1 MSSLSNNEA
10 AASPPA
16 PPLPPPLPPLRY
28 GNRAAN
34 AIVRFAQPFIYGSRP
49 PSAEGN
55 RHHESGSSGVTL
67 GISRYGWDCRFNFG
81 SLTRSNS
88 LGASRT
94 TTHKTGIPIAALDIS
109 PDRQHA
115 IVAGR
120 DILKTIRIFESSCVE
135 DVNLRSRI
143 VTYAATH
150 NTSGSGIP
158 AKHKDQLAANDVKWS
173 PEAQSTTIATAAAN
187 GQVVI
192 YDLNRAGLEFARL
205 HEHNRQVHKLA
216 FNPYRGVYLL
226 SGSQDATVRLWDLR
240 VLAGERSVITFG
252 SMNRYS
258 LNNEGIRDLRWS
270 PKDVMEFAAG
280 TDNGV
285 IQRWDFR
292 RNTSPL
298 LKINAHEKTC
308 HSIDWHPDGKHLA
321 SGGADKN
328 VKVWDFSSTDRRMK
342 ACWQLRAP
350 QAIREVRW
358 RPAYSP
364 SQSSASGP
372 CTQLATSYDHQDPRI
387 HVWDFRRPYVP
398 AREIDR
404 YDAPA
409 TAMLWRSKEL
419 LWSVGSAGM
428 FTQTDI
434 SHTSEVAEQR
444 NPNIVAV
451 ASDGTLNIFSEKRA
465 QSRRIIH
472 GAPEEFF
479 QGRSVDGV
487 SGERLSGSQ
496 SILNGSFDEPSLLS
510 SSFKSRQPR
519 IPSSKSSKSIA
530 STPPSINDGE
540 SVVKLDEAL
549 QKQYLYRPTQH
560 AASGNILGVF
570 DAEAF
575 KFLARHYMFP
585 PKKPGVNSEWNL
597 HRDLPKIFQANA
609 MLAASVGQHR
619 LAQSWRILGMALG
632 KELGRRAEL
641 NRETRLQH
649 SKSGEFLSQKLPPTV
664 DDITNIKPLIDLRE
678 TNSMDQSYQNKL
690 VAPLIVENGSNVT
703 TPLARPISDLSNSM
717 ERHRDTAIF
726 DEDDENFRLPTPAFA
741 KQSPRKQFAVSS
753 DRSIFKTSTINE
765 ANELATHHILN
776 SSLAD
781 QQHHIHGQTPP
792 PTVFLDLDHHMNER
806 RAAVNN
812 YRAQPRPLLRLDDPF
827 HIPRDF
833 LAPSLGRHDSNESFQ
848 MFSASTDSS
857 HRAGSM
863 IGSFGSSRGSEGS
876 GSTPEKLILD
886 PMHGNHE
893 DLESNAHPD
902 ILLEDEQPHQDIPPP
917 TKSGALPYVQAED
930 QFQSSLSEIVS
941 YTLRPT
947 DSRPPIINVN
957 DFRSS
962 KSRDS
967 MLKAKKTTMESY
979 FVVSDFAH
987 SDGMSLSKP
996 WTASA
1001 MLAPLINYHITSLS
1015 DTQMPAFLI
1024 LYLAP
1029 YLSLSIPSQLELS
1042 ILLNYHEQLSS
1053 LSLYCEASHL
1063 RNLVEKTHPE
1073 VTEHGTYGITPGG
1086 PWCTVCRKPSKGDR
1100 DNFCERC
1107 KKTWG
1112 SCPVCDSDRPISPLD
1127 TEGLDV
1133 LKPCKGDALW
1143 SWCQGCGHGGHVG
1156 CLRTWWDDPVVSEG
1170 NCATIGCLHDCVAG
1184 IRRDEL
1190 LRKTIEDKRAGLV
1203 QGDEWVVG
1211 ESRAVEKARHL
1222 VGSRGPRA
1230 GRRGQASSRGRSVG
1244 RGPLNA
1250 GLGGRSGSGS
1260 GSSSKK
1266 VRLLVPEVEGES
1278 QGTAQ
1283 VGPDDRASAS
1293 AP

>member
-1 MSSLSNNEA
+1 M
-10 AASPPA
+10 
-16 PPLPPPLPPLRY
+16 
-28 GNRAAN
+28 
-34 AIVRFAQPFIYGSRP
+34 
-49 PSAEGN
+49 
-55 RHHESGSSGVTL
+55 
-67 GISRYGWDCRFNFG
+67 
-81 SLTRSNS
+81 
-88 LGASRT
+88 
-94 TTHKTGIPIAALDIS
+94 
-109 PDRQHA
+109 
-115 IVAGR
+115 
-120 DILKTIRIFESSCVE
+120 
-135 DVNLRSRI
+135 
-143 VTYAATH
+143 
-150 NTSGSGIP
+150 
-158 AKHKDQLAANDVKWS
+158 KWS
-173 PEAQSTTIATAAAN
+173 PGAHSTTIATAAAN

-216 FNPYRGVYLL
+216 FNPYRGLYLL
-226 SGSQDATVRLWDLR
+226 SGSQDATVRMWDLR

-258 LNNEGIRDLRWS
+258 LNNGGIRDLSWS

-298 LKINAHEKTC
+298 LKINAHENTC

-321 SGGADKN
+321 SGGSDKN

-350 QAIREVRW
+350 QAIREVCW
-358 RPAYSP
+358 RAVDLP
-364 SQSSASGP
+364 SEP

-387 HVWDFRRPYVP
+387 HIWDFRRPYIP

-409 TAMLWRSKEL
+409 TAMLWHSNDL

-434 SHTSEVAEQR
+434 SHTPEVPEQR
-444 NPNIVAV
+444 STNIVAV
-451 ASDGTLNIFSEKRA
+451 ASDGSLNLFSEKRA
-465 QSRRIIH
+465 QSQRIIH
-472 GAPEEFF
+472 GAPQDFF
-479 QGRSVDGV
+479 QGRSADRG
-487 SGERLSGSQ
+487 SGERLSGTQ
-496 SILNGSFDEPSLLS
+496 SVPSGSFEEPSLLS

-519 IPSSKSSKSIA
+519 IPGSKSSKSIA
-530 STPPSINDGE
+530 STPPSVNDGE
-540 SVVKLDEAL
+540 PVMKLDEAL
-549 QKQYLYRPTQH
+549 QQQYLYRPTQH
-560 AASGNILGVF
+560 AVSGNILGVF

-575 KFLARHYMFP
+575 RFLARHYRFP
-585 PKKPGVNSEWNL
+585 PKKPTVDSEWNL
-597 HRDLPKIFQANA
+597 HQTLPKIFQTNA

-619 LAQSWRILGMALG
+619 LAQSWRVLGMALG
-632 KELGRRAEL
+632 KELERRAEL
-641 NRETRLQH
+641 NSETRLQH
-649 SKSGEFLSQKLPPTV
+649 PMSVQSPNQEWSSTV
-664 DDITNIKPLIDLRE
+664 DDITSTKPLIGLTE
-678 TNSMDQSYQNKL
+678 TNNLDKTYQSKL

-703 TPLARPISDLSNSM
+703 TPLARPISDSSNSM
-717 ERHRDTAIF
+717 ERHRNTAVF
-726 DEDDENFRLPTPAFA
+726 DEEDEDFRLPTPAFT

-753 DRSIFKTSTINE
+753 DLSKLKTNTVE
-765 ANELATHHILN
+765 KANEVATHYTLDPSQIDPL
-776 SSLAD
+776 
-781 QQHHIHGQTPP
+781 QHLHGQTPP
-792 PTVFLDLDHHMNER
+792 ATGFLDLDHHMNER

-812 YRAQPRPLLRLDDPF
+812 YRVQPRPLLRLDDPF

-863 IGSFGSSRGSEGS
+863 IGSFGSNRGSEGS
-876 GSTPEKLILD
+876 GSTPEKLRLV
-886 PMHGNHE
+886 PTHENREGN
-893 DLESNAHPD
+893 SHPD
-902 ILLEDEQPHQDIPPP
+902 ILLEDEQPHQDILPP
-917 TKSGALPYVQAED
+917 TDTGTLPYVLAED
-930 QFQSSLSEIVS
+930 LSQSSLSEVVS
-941 YTLRPT
+941 YTQRPP
-947 DSRPPIINVN
+947 DPKPPIINVN
-957 DFRSS
+957 DLNSSRSHH
-962 KSRDS
+962 S
-967 MLKAKKTTMESY
+967 MLKVKTTAMNSK
-979 FVVSDFAH
+979 FVVSDFIH
-987 SDGMSLSKP
+987 SDDMSLSRP

-1001 MLAPLINYHITSLS
+1001 MLAPLINYHITTLS

-1029 YLSLSIPSQLELS
+1029 YVNLSIPPQLELS
-1042 ILLNYHEQLSS
+1042 IILSYHEQLSS

-1063 RNLVEKTHPE
+1063 RNLVEKVHPE

-1107 KKTWG
+1107 KNSWG
-1112 SCPVCDSDRPISPLD
+1112 SCPVCDSERPILPLD
-1127 TEGLDV
+1127 PEEVGV
-1133 LKPCKGDALW
+1133 LEPCKGDALW

-1156 CLRTWWDDPVVSEG
+1156 CLRVWWDDPVLSEG

-1190 LRKTIEDKRAGLV
+1190 MRKIIEDKRAGLV

-1211 ESRAVEKARHL
+1211 ESRAVEKARDL
-1222 VGSRGPRA
+1222 IGSRGSRA
-1230 GRRGQASSRGRSVG
+1230 GRRGQASSRGRSGG
-1244 RGPLNA
+1244 RGPLGA
-1250 GLGGRSGSGS
+1250 GLGPRSGSGS

-1266 VRLLVPEVEGES
+1266 VRLLVPEAEEDN
-1278 QGTAQ
+1278 QGTTE
-1283 VGPDDRASAS
+1283 VGPDDRTSAS